1 MTLSLDYATL
11 SDVGRVRRN
20 NEDSAYAGPHLLL
33 LADGMGGAAAGE
45 VASAAAVQVIRR
57 LDTPEIGGED
67 MIEALAGAVHRANE
81 RLSELVE
88 EDPEREGMGSTVT
101 ALMFDGK
108 QLGLAHLGD
117 SRAYR
122 MRDGVL
128 YQLSH
133 DHTFVQSLVDE
144 GRISQEE
151 AFTHPHRNLILRV
164 LDGRP
169 DSDPD
174 LEILDVRA
182 GDRLMLCSDGLPD
195 YVSDEVIAASMA
207 SGTPDSVVVE
217 LITHALEA
225 GSNDNVTCVVADV
238 VETEPASGVQ
248 PQLVGAAAELAQG
261 STGRGEPTVAIRT
274 GGSGHGGGGHGGH
287 GAGLDPEELRYAPR
301 PPKRFPWLR
310 RIAVLVII
318 LGLIGGGG
326 WFAYSWTQKQY
337 YVGSDGDYVAIFK
350 GVEADLPGI
359 DLSKVYE
366 RQSLQVDKLPTY
378 SREQVEGNI
387 QADNLAGARSIV
399 AELQQTAAECAAKT
413 KPTPTPTPKPSTP
426 PVSKPPVSKPPVTT
440 PVVRPS
446 TTPTSPGSTA
456 TPDNPDDCDG
466 VR

>member
-1 MTLSLDYATL
+1 MTLSLDYAAL

-57 LDTPEIGGED
+57 LDKPGIAGPD

-101 ALMFDGK
+101 ALLFDGE

-122 MRDGVL
+122 MRDGEL
-128 YQLSH
+128 QQLSH

-144 GRISQEE
+144 GRISKEE

-174 LEILDVRA
+174 LEMLDVQA
-182 GDRLMLCSDGLPD
+182 GDRLLLCSDGLPD
-195 YVSDEVIAASMA
+195 YVSDQVIATSM
-207 SGTPDSVVVE
+207 SDGTPDSVVVD

-225 GSNDNVTCVVADV
+225 NSNDNVTCIVADV
-238 VETEPASGVQ
+238 VETAPASGDQ

-261 STGRGEPTVAIRT
+261 GTGRTEPTIPVGVHGDGEG
-274 GGSGHGGGGHGGH
+274 GGSGHF
-287 GAGLDPEELRYAPR
+287 DPEELRYAPR
-301 PPKRFPWLR
+301 PPKRFLWLR
-310 RIAVLVII
+310 RLAALVVV
-318 LGLIGGGG
+318 LGLIVGGG
-326 WFAYSWTQKQY
+326 WFAYSWTQNQY
-337 YVGSDGDYVAIFK
+337 YVGTNGDYVAIFK
-350 GVEADLPGI
+350 GVDEQIPGLN
-359 DLSKVYE
+359 LSNIYE
-366 RQSLQVDKLPTY
+366 MQTLQVDKLPTY
-378 SREQVEGNI
+378 SREQVEGTI
-387 QADNLAGARSIV
+387 QADDLSGARTIV
-399 AELQQTAAECAAKT
+399 TELQRTADACAAKKT
-413 KPTPTPTPKPSTP
+413 TPKPTTTPKPSTP
-426 PVSKPPVSKPPVTT
+426 PASGKPVSTPP
-440 PVVRPS
+440 RPA
-446 TTPTSPGSTA
+446 TSTA
-456 TPDNPDDCDG
+456 TTVAPSSPASTPSDTSPDDCDG

>member
-1 MTLSLDYATL
+1 MTLSLDYAAL

-57 LDTPEIGGED
+57 LDTSGITGPD
-67 MIEALAGAVHRANE
+67 MMEALAGAVHRANE

-101 ALMFDGK
+101 ALLFDGEH
-108 QLGLAHLGD
+108 LGMAHLGD

-122 MRDGVL
+122 LRDGLL

-144 GRISQEE
+144 GRISKEE

-174 LEILDVRA
+174 LEMLDVQV
-182 GDRLMLCSDGLPD
+182 GDRLLLCSDGLPD
-195 YVSDEVIAASMA
+195 YVSDEVIVASMA
-207 SGTPDSVVVE
+207 DGTPDSVVVE

-225 GSNDNVTCVVADV
+225 GSNDNITCVVADV
-238 VETEPASGVQ
+238 VETPPASGDQ

-261 STGRGEPTVAIRT
+261 GTGRGEPTIAVR
-274 GGSGHGGGGHGGH
+274 GHGGGDGHGG
-287 GAGLDPEELRYAPR
+287 GAGLDPEELRYAPQA
-301 PPKRFPWLR
+301 PKRFLWLR
-310 RIAVLVII
+310 RLAVLVVV
-318 LGLIGGGG
+318 LALIGGGG

-337 YVGSDGDYVAIFK
+337 YVGTDGDYVAIFK
-350 GVEADLPGI
+350 GVDQEFPGLT
-359 DLSKVYE
+359 LSNVYE
-366 RQSLQVDKLPTY
+366 RQTLQVDKLPTY
-378 SREQVEGNI
+378 SREQVEGSI
-387 QADNLAGARSIV
+387 QADDLAGARTIV
-399 AELQQTAAECAAKT
+399 NELQRTADECAAKATTKPPT
-413 KPTPTPTPKPSTP
+413 KPTTPPVTTPPVTTP
-426 PVSKPPVSKPPVTT
+426 PKTPVSKPPATVPASPSST
-440 PVVRPS
+440 PAD
-446 TTPTSPGSTA
+446 GS
-456 TPDNPDDCDG
+456 PDDCDG

>member
-1 MTLSLDYATL
+1 MTLSLDYAAL

-45 VASAAAVQVIRR
+45 VASSAAVQVIRR
-57 LDTPEIGGED
+57 LDKPGITGPD
-67 MIEALAGAVHRANE
+67 MMEALAGAVHRANE

-101 ALMFDGK
+101 ALLFDGE

-122 MRDGVL
+122 MRDGLL

-144 GRISQEE
+144 GRISKEE

-174 LEILDVRA
+174 LEILDVQA

-195 YVSDEVIAASMA
+195 YVSEQVIATSMA
-207 SGTPDSVVVE
+207 EGTPDSVVVD

-225 GSNDNVTCVVADV
+225 GSNDNITCVVADV
-238 VETEPASGVQ
+238 VETEPSSGTQ

-261 STGRGEPTVAIRT
+261 GTGPATATMRAQGD
-274 GGSGHGGGGHGGH
+274 GGAGGGGGGGHGH
-287 GAGLDPEELRYAPR
+287 GLDPEELRYAPQA
-301 PPKRFPWLR
+301 PKRFLWLR
-310 RIAVLVII
+310 RLAVVVVI

-326 WFAYSWTQKQY
+326 WFAYNWTQKQY
-337 YVGSDGDYVAIFK
+337 YVGTDGDYVVIFK
-350 GVEADLPGI
+350 GVDQVVPGL
-359 DLSKVYE
+359 DLSSVYE
-366 RQSLQVDKLPTY
+366 KQTLLVDKLPTY
-378 SREQVEGNI
+378 SREQVEGTI
-387 QADNLAGARSIV
+387 QADDLAAARQIV
-399 AELQQTAAECAAKT
+399 SELQHAADECAAKP
-413 KPTPTPTPKPSTP
+413 KPTTTPKPTVKPSTP
-426 PVSKPPVSKPPVTT
+426 VSTPPKPPATT
-440 PVVRPS
+440 PVSTPASTPVSTPS
-446 TTPTSPGSTA
+446 NGTV
-456 TPDNPDDCDG
+456 NPDDCDG

>member
-57 LDTPEIGGED
+57 LDTDQISGED

-122 MRDGVL
+122 MRDGQL
-128 YQLSH
+128 HQLSH

-174 LEILDVRA
+174 LEMLDVQA

-195 YVSDEVIAASMA
+195 YVSDEVIATSMA

-238 VETEPASGVQ
+238 VETDPASGVR

-261 STGRGEPTVAIRT
+261 STGRSEPTTAIRT
-274 GGSGHGGGGHGGH
+274 SGDEGQGGGAH
-287 GAGLDPEELRYAPR
+287 GAAVDPEELRYAPR
-301 PPKRFPWLR
+301 PPKRFLWPR
-310 RIAVLVII
+310 RIALLVVVLAVI
-318 LGLIGGGG
+318 LGGG

-337 YVGSDGDYVAIFK
+337 YVGTDGDYVAIFK
-350 GVEADLPGI
+350 GVEADLPGLN
-359 DLSKVYE
+359 LSKVYE

-399 AELQQTAAECAAKT
+399 AELQQTAAECAAKL
-413 KPTPTPTPKPSTP
+413 KPTPTPKPSTP
-426 PVSKPPVSKPPVTT
+426 ASKPPVSSPPVTRTSTAPSTSTSPST
-440 PVVRPS
+440 PV
-446 TTPTSPGSTA
+446 
-456 TPDNPDDCDG
+456 DPDDCDG

>member
-1 MTLSLDYATL
+1 MTLSLDYAAL

-57 LDTPEIGGED
+57 LDKPGISGPD
-67 MIEALAGAVHRANE
+67 MMEALAGAVHRANE

-101 ALMFDGK
+101 ALLFDG
-108 QLGLAHLGD
+108 QELGLAHLGD

-122 MRDGVL
+122 MRDGLL

-144 GRISQEE
+144 GRISKEE

-174 LEILDVRA
+174 LEMLDVQA
-182 GDRLMLCSDGLPD
+182 GDRLLLCSDGLPD
-195 YVSDEVIAASMA
+195 YVSDQVIATSMA
-207 SGTPDSVVVE
+207 DGTPDSVVVD

-238 VETEPASGVQ
+238 VETDPASGTD

-261 STGRGEPTVAIRT
+261 STGPATATMRATHGD
-274 GGSGHGGGGHGGH
+274 GGSGGGGSTT
-287 GAGLDPEELRYAPR
+287 GLDPEELRYAPR
-301 PPKRFPWLR
+301 APRRFLWLR
-310 RIAVLVII
+310 RLAVLVVV

-326 WFAYSWTQKQY
+326 WFAYNWTQKQY
-337 YVGSDGDYVAIFK
+337 YVGTDGDYVAIFK
-350 GVEADLPGI
+350 GVDQVVPGLN
-359 DLSKVYE
+359 LSSLYE
-366 RQSLQVDKLPTY
+366 KQTLQVDKLPTY
-378 SREQVEGNI
+378 NREQVEGTI
-387 QADNLAGARSIV
+387 QADDLAAARQIV
-399 AELQQTAAECAAKT
+399 SELQRAAAECAAR
-413 KPTPTPTPKPSTP
+413 PTPKPTPKPSTP
-426 PVSKPPVSKPPVTT
+426 PP
-440 PVVRPS
+440 
-446 TTPTSPGSTA
+446 TA
-456 TPDNPDDCDG
+456 TPPKPPATVPVSTPASTPSNGTVNPDDCDG

>member
-1 MTLSLDYATL
+1 MTLSLDYAAL

-20 NEDSAYAGPHLLL
+20 NEDSAYAGPNLLL

-57 LDTPEIGGED
+57 LDTTTISGED

-101 ALMFDGK
+101 ALMFDGR

-122 MRDGVL
+122 MRDGRL
-128 YQLSH
+128 QQLSH

-174 LEILDVRA
+174 LQILDVQA
-182 GDRLMLCSDGLPD
+182 GDRLLLCSDGLPD
-195 YVSDEVIAASMA
+195 YVSDDVIAASMA
-207 SGTPDSVVVE
+207 DGTPDSVVVD

-238 VETEPASGVQ
+238 VETDPASGDRA
-248 PQLVGAAAELAQG
+248 QLVGAAAELAQG
-261 STGRGEPTVAIRT
+261 
-274 GGSGHGGGGHGGH
+274 GSGEQTMVVRTTAAGGEGSGGGGGGAGGH
-287 GAGLDPEELRYAPR
+287 VDPEELRYAPR
-301 PPKRFPWLR
+301 PPKRFLWLR
-310 RIAVLVII
+310 RLGVAVVVLAII
-318 LGLIGGGG
+318 LGGG

-337 YVGSDGDYVAIFK
+337 YVGTDGDYVAIFK
-350 GVEADLPGI
+350 GVDEQIPG
-359 DLSKVYE
+359 LTLTRVYE
-366 RQSLQVDKLPTY
+366 QKTLQVDKLPTY
-378 SREQVEGNI
+378 NREQVEGNI
-387 QADNLAGARSIV
+387 QADDLTAAQKIV
-399 AELQQTAAECAAKT
+399 EELQRAADECAAQQ
-413 KPTPTPTPKPSTP
+413 KPPVKPSTP
-426 PVSKPPVSKPPVTT
+426 PATGKPVTT
-440 PVVRPS
+440 PPKPPAS
-446 TTPTSPGSTA
+446 TPPTTPA
-456 TPDNPDDCDG
+456 TPGDGTAGPGDCDG

>member
-1 MTLSLDYATL
+1 MTLSLDYAAL

-57 LDTPEIGGED
+57 LDKPGITGED

-101 ALMFDGK
+101 ALLFDGQ
-108 QLGLAHLGD
+108 QLGLAQLGD

-122 MRDGVL
+122 MRDGHL
-128 YQLSH
+128 QQLSH

-174 LEILDVRA
+174 LQVLDVQA
-182 GDRLMLCSDGLPD
+182 GDRLLLCSDGLPD
-195 YVSDEVIAASMA
+195 YVSDQVIATSM
-207 SGTPDSVVVE
+207 SDGTPDSVVVD
-217 LITHALEA
+217 LITRALEA

-238 VETEPASGVQ
+238 VETAPASGDQ

-261 STGRGEPTVAIRT
+261 GTGRTEPTIAVRT
-274 GGSGHGGGGHGGH
+274 HGDGDGGSGGNF
-287 GAGLDPEELRYAPR
+287 DPEELRYAPR
-301 PPKRFPWLR
+301 PPRRFLWLR
-310 RIAVLVII
+310 RLAVLVVV
-318 LGLIGGGG
+318 LALIGGGG

-337 YVGSDGDYVAIFK
+337 YVGTDGDYVVIFK
-350 GVEADLPGI
+350 GVDELIPGLT
-359 DLSKVYE
+359 LSSTYE
-366 RQSLQVDKLPTY
+366 KQTLQVDKLPTY
-378 SREQVEGNI
+378 SRQQVEGTI
-387 QADNLAGARSIV
+387 QADDLASARTIV
-399 AELQQTAAECAAKT
+399 SELQRTADDCAAKKKAA
-413 KPTPTPTPKPSTP
+413 KPPTPTPKPSTP
-426 PVSKPPVSKPPVTT
+426 PASGK
-440 PVVRPS
+440 
-446 TTPTSPGSTA
+446 PGSTPAKPPAGKA
-456 TPDNPDDCDG
+456 TASLPTTSASTPSGTNPDECDG

>member
-1 MTLSLDYATL
+1 MTLSLDYAAL

-57 LDTPEIGGED
+57 LDKPGIAGPD
-67 MIEALAGAVHRANE
+67 MMEALAGAVHRANE

-101 ALMFDGK
+101 ALLFDG
-108 QLGLAHLGD
+108 QVLGLAHLGD

-122 MRDGVL
+122 MRDGQL

-144 GRISQEE
+144 GRISKEE

-174 LEILDVRA
+174 LEMLDVQA
-182 GDRLMLCSDGLPD
+182 GDRLLLCSDGLPD
-195 YVSDEVIAASMA
+195 YVSDQVIATSMA
-207 SGTPDSVVVE
+207 DGTPDSVVVD

-225 GSNDNVTCVVADV
+225 GSNDNVTCIVADV
-238 VETEPASGVQ
+238 VETHPASGAQ

-261 STGRGEPTVAIRT
+261 GTGPATATIGVQ
-274 GGSGHGGGGHGGH
+274 GGGGHGG
-287 GAGLDPEELRYAPR
+287 GGGTAGLDPEELRYAPR
-301 PPKRFPWLR
+301 APKRFLWLR
-310 RIAVLVII
+310 RLAVLVVV

-326 WFAYSWTQKQY
+326 WFAYNWTQKQY
-337 YVGSDGDYVAIFK
+337 YVGTDGDYVAIFK
-350 GVEADLPGI
+350 GVDQQFPGLN
-359 DLSKVYE
+359 LSTMFEK
-366 RQSLQVDKLPTY
+366 QQLQVDKLPTF

-387 QADNLAGARSIV
+387 QADDLNAARQIV
-399 AELQQTAAECAAKT
+399 SELQRTADECAAKQT
-413 KPTPTPTPKPSTP
+413 PKPSPKPSTP
-426 PVSKPPVSKPPVTT
+426 PTSKPPVSKPPVST
-440 PVVRPS
+440 PPS
-446 TTPTSPGSTA
+446 TPTS
-456 TPDNPDDCDG
+456 TPVSPSGNGTPNPDDCDG

>member
-57 LDTPEIGGED
+57 LDTSNIAGPD
-67 MIEALAGAVHRANE
+67 MMEALAGAVHRANE
-81 RLSELVE
+81 KLSELVE

-101 ALMFDGK
+101 ALLFDGEH
-108 QLGLAHLGD
+108 LGLAHLGD

-122 MRDGVL
+122 LRDGLL

-144 GRISQEE
+144 GRISKEE

-174 LEILDVRA
+174 LEMLDVQA
-182 GDRLMLCSDGLPD
+182 GDRLLLCSDGLPD
-195 YVSDEVIAASMA
+195 YVSDQVISTSMA
-207 SGTPDSVVVE
+207 EGTPDSVVVD

-238 VETEPASGVQ
+238 VETEPSSGVQ

-261 STGRGEPTVAIRT
+261 GTGRAEPTIDVLRA
-274 GGSGHGGGGHGGH
+274 GADG
-287 GAGLDPEELRYAPR
+287 GAGGTAADVDLEELRYAPR
-301 PPKRFPWLR
+301 PPKRFLWLR
-310 RIAVLVII
+310 RLAVLVVVLI
-318 LGLIGGGG
+318 LVGGSG
-326 WFAYSWTQKQY
+326 WFAYGWTQRQY
-337 YVGSDGDYVAIFK
+337 YVGTDGDYVAIFK
-350 GVEADLPGI
+350 GVDAGIPGVT
-359 DLSKVYE
+359 LSNVYE
-366 RQSLQVDKLPTY
+366 QQRLQVDKLPTY
-378 SREQVEGNI
+378 SREQVEGSI
-387 QADNLAGARSIV
+387 QADSLSDARTIV
-399 AELQQTAAECAAKT
+399 GKLQQTADACAAKPPP
-413 KPTPTPTPKPSTP
+413 KPTPKPP
-426 PVSKPPVSKPPVTT
+426 PVTVSKPVTKPPAVPASKPPSKPATT
-440 PVVRPS
+440 APSISGS
-446 TTPTSPGSTA
+446 TTPTVPV
-456 TPDNPDDCDG
+456 DHDCD
-466 VR
+466 

>member
-1 MTLSLDYATL
+1 MNLSLDYAAL

-57 LDTPEIGGED
+57 LDTSGITGPD
-67 MIEALAGAVHRANE
+67 MMEALAGAVHRANE

-101 ALMFDGK
+101 ALLFDGEH
-108 QLGLAHLGD
+108 LGLAHLGD

-122 MRDGVL
+122 LRDGLL

-144 GRISQEE
+144 GRISKEE

-174 LEILDVRA
+174 LEMLDVRV
-182 GDRLMLCSDGLPD
+182 GDRLLLCSDGLPD
-195 YVSDEVIAASMA
+195 YVSDQVIAASMA
-207 SGTPDSVVVE
+207 DGTPDSVVVE

-225 GSNDNVTCVVADV
+225 GSNDNITCVVADV
-238 VETEPASGVQ
+238 VETAPTSGDQ

-261 STGRGEPTVAIRT
+261 GTGRGEPTIAVR
-274 GGSGHGGGGHGGH
+274 GHGSGDG
-287 GAGLDPEELRYAPR
+287 GAGGAGMDPEELRYAPR
-301 PPKRFPWLR
+301 PPKRFLWLR
-310 RIAVLVII
+310 RLAVLVVV
-318 LGLIGGGG
+318 LALIGGGG
-326 WFAYSWTQKQY
+326 WFAYNWTQKQY
-337 YVGSDGDYVAIFK
+337 YVGTDGDYVAIFK
-350 GVEADLPGI
+350 GVDQSFPGVS
-359 DLSKVYE
+359 LSNVYE
-366 RQSLQVDKLPTY
+366 RQTLQVDKLPTY
-378 SREQVEGNI
+378 SREQVEGTI
-387 QADNLAGARSIV
+387 QADDLAGARTIV
-399 AELQQTAAECAAKT
+399 TELQRTADECAAKAT
-413 KPTPTPTPKPSTP
+413 PKPSPKPSTP
-426 PVSKPPVSKPPVTT
+426 PTGKPVTTPPKTTPVSKPPTT
-440 PVVRPS
+440 APS
-446 TTPTSPGSTA
+446 TPASTPNGSS
-456 TPDNPDDCDG
+456 PDDCDG